1 MTWTTLHDACERQ
14 DTAEILVR
22 TKVHPEE
29 AVREDDRGATPLHIA
44 CWTNPPL
51 SVVEALIQAFPG
63 AIQDQDVHGDTPL
76 HVALTNPE
84 TNPDVIRA
92 LLEACPSAASIAN
105 KEGLYP
111 LHKACRYGATEQVVN
126 ALLEAYPEALRTH
139 IKMGYP
145 VPRRKSSAEKRD
157 DVHPVVDPTRRLS
170 GTMANLNFA
179 DAGNQIRDGAYPL
192 HMAVASKCSPV
203 VVEMIM
209 KEAPDV
215 LTMTNKFGETP
226 LHLAFLS
233 DANEEIVE
241 LLLHEKD
248 DLGALAIAENVNG
261 NLPLHLA
268 AIHGCC
274 ESVAVLL
281 MTEYG
286 GAVKVK
292 NKEGKTPLDLARE
305 YKQCSDDVIRL
316 LEREIASPRNTMET
330 ASTLQWP
337 DDQTAE

>member
-84 TNPDVIRA
+84 TNPDVIQA
-92 LLEACPSAASIAN
+92 LLEACPSAASIPN

-139 IKMGYP
+139 IKVSTNSERYVSKFSRCP
-145 VPRRKSSAEKRD
+145 FRSEPKYLFRLCCRWVTLFQEERAALKR
-157 DVHPVVDPTRRLS
+157 
-170 GTMANLNFA
+170 GTMSILWWI
-179 DAGNQIRDGAYPL
+179 QL
-192 HMAVASKCSPV
+192 V
-203 VVEMIM
+203 VCLV
-209 KEAPDV
+209 
-215 LTMTNKFGETP
+215 
-226 LHLAFLS
+226 
-233 DANEEIVE
+233 
-241 LLLHEKD
+241 
-248 DLGALAIAENVNG
+248 
-261 NLPLHLA
+261 
-268 AIHGCC
+268 
-274 ESVAVLL
+274 
-281 MTEYG
+281 
-286 GAVKVK
+286 
-292 NKEGKTPLDLARE
+292 
-305 YKQCSDDVIRL
+305 
-316 LEREIASPRNTMET
+316 
-330 ASTLQWP
+330 QW
-337 DDQTAE
+337 QT